1 MRKKKPDKRK
11 MQGAE
16 TKKRL
21 YDIAK
26 RMFTEKNYDE
36 VMIEDITDEAGI
48 TQGAFYTHFE
58 SKNALIAAIIADC
71 ITSADTDY
79 MAFLATLPADL
90 PSPEVLLALTGKIAD
105 VLTNDIGC
113 KNMRKLYQLLMAGTV
128 DTEAVKGYGRKLY
141 PLLTDILERGILRGE
156 LKSSLTAQALARH
169 YVAALRGVTYEW
181 CLHHPD
187 FDLKEKAVE
196 HCRMILEGISA

>member
-169 YVAALRGVTYEW
+169 YVAAFRGVTYEW

-187 FDLKEKAVE
+187 FDLKEQAVE

>member
-16 TKKRL
+16 TRKRL

-26 RMFTEKNYDE
+26 RMFSEKNYDE

-48 TQGAFYTHFE
+48 TPGAFYTHFE
-58 SKNALIAAIIADC
+58 SKDALIAVIIAEG
-71 ITSADTDY
+71 IASADADY

-90 PSPEVLLALTGKIAD
+90 PSPEVLLALTEKIAD
-105 VLTNDIGC
+105 VLTNDFGC
-113 KNMRKLYQLLMAGTV
+113 ENMRKLYQLLMAGTV
-128 DTEAVKGYGRKLY
+128 DTEAAKSYGRKLY
-141 PLLTDILERGILRGE
+141 SLLIDILERGILRGE
-156 LKSSLTAQALARH
+156 FKSSFTAQALARH
-169 YVAALRGVTYEW
+169 YVAAFRGIFFEW

-187 FDLKEKAVE
+187 FDLKEQAVE
-196 HCRMILEGISA
+196 HCRMILEGIRA